1 MAAKNMICFRLA
13 ADEVT
18 AIDLFLSKC
27 RKRTGANYTASELMR
42 RCLTIGL
49 RDHKAELEKEAA

>member
-1 MAAKNMICFRLA
+1 MAAKIISFRVA
-13 ADEVT
+13 ADEAA

-27 RKRTGANYTASELMR
+27 RKRTGANYTASDLIR

-49 RDHKAELEKEAA
+49 SEHKAELEKVSA